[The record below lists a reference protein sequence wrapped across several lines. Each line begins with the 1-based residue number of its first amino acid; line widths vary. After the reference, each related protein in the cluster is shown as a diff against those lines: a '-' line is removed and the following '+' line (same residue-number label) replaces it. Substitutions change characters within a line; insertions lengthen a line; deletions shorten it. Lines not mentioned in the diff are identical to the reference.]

1 MSSLSCRVEGGSS
14 TYSDGWVFLLATE
27 MRKIWEVEVFNQIKP
42 ELHEI
47 ILNLFQIQRKRMVNQ
62 LIGSDNL
69 RKNYEPIEILLQQ

>member
-1 MSSLSCRVEGGSS
+1 VEGGSS